1 MNYILYVL
9 HMKKLS
15 TPDARLTLAFLI
27 HDATRLIRRDFRR
40 RVAELGLTTMQW
52 RALAQLERNE
62 GGSQAALAD
71 LLEVQ
76 PISLARVIDR
86 LEAAGWVE
94 RRRDAN
100 DRRVLRIHLTKQAA
114 PILTEMHRHAAATM
128 DRALDGVAPEERDR
142 VIAALTGMKRNLTD
156 AV

>member
-1 MNYILYVL
+1 
-9 HMKKLS
+9 MKKLS
-15 TPDARLTLAFLI
+15 TSDARLALAFLL

-40 RVAELGLTTMQW
+40 RVADLGLTTMQW
-52 RALAQLERNE
+52 RALAQIERNE
-62 GGSQAALAD
+62 GTSQTALAD

-76 PISLARVIDR
+76 PISLARVLDK

-100 DRRVLRIHLTKQAA
+100 DRRVLRIHLTTQAEPFLVA
-114 PILTEMHRHAAATM
+114 MHSHAAATM
-128 DRALDGVAPEERDR
+128 DRALAGVAPEERDGA
-142 VIAALTGMKRNLTD
+142 IAVLTGIKRNLTD